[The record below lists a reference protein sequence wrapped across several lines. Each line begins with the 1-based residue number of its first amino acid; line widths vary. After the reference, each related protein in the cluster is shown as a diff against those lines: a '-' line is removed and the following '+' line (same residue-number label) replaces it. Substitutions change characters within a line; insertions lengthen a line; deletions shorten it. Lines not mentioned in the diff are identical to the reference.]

1 MSWGELDELSELG
14 RLSELSALGEFEYN
28 TN

>member
-14 RLSELSALGEFEYN
+14 RLSELSALGEFKYN